1 MRRLHSG
8 GYSKIS
14 LLLTALSL
22 LIPQSEAFFF
32 NLPGMSRCCQSP
44 PPCCPTSS
52 SSGFGS
58 QLFSSYGV
66 GRMFGPAAA
75 AAAAGRYATAP
86 AAGNAYPVPPAP
98 HPWAAQ
104 VHQHMA
110 AHVATAQQHWN
121 AHQSQFAMISSY
133 ASLPA
138 VQPVASMP
146 NAGYQETTTPE
157 ATTTFDE
164 ASFFGDNRVV
174 DEISSHPT
182 PPPSPFAEQID
193 EETTM
198 YSTDYTREPLRETPS
213 GYLFTSAPSAA
224 PPPDYLRVDAPAPP
238 QAALESWMTT
248 PAAPPVQVE
257 SASPRTEIASSGSY
271 FRSKP
276 PKQASKRSQVLPA
289 VATQAV
295 DEFSETATWS
305 PTATTVAWAAASA
318 DTRPPQLAFS
328 AFSADAAPAT
338 VQQSQPAAAAASAAA
353 PQPRPQQQPST
364 DLTSEEVK
372 ELDDLDMLLI
382 TSDASFRPVTSQ
394 NPARPLTTIADGLPP
409 NLSDVIF
416 WPIGKA
422 IEQYICAMR
431 NKNDSIW
438 QDITLLKRAIALRRR
453 RDEEARRRMLRSNQ
467 DERVSSFL
475 AHYFRRRAPSGD
487 TRRVVSRGEGRP
499 ASGRRGRSAKSARD
513 IFRSSIL
520 EKILAME
527 ELLAET

>member
-1 MRRLHSG
+1 
-8 GYSKIS
+8 
-14 LLLTALSL
+14 
-22 LIPQSEAFFF
+22 
-32 NLPGMSRCCQSP
+32 
-44 PPCCPTSS
+44 
-52 SSGFGS
+52 
-58 QLFSSYGV
+58 
-66 GRMFGPAAA
+66 
-75 AAAAGRYATAP
+75 
-86 AAGNAYPVPPAP
+86 
-98 HPWAAQ
+98 
-104 VHQHMA
+104 
-110 AHVATAQQHWN
+110 
-121 AHQSQFAMISSY
+121 MISSY

-276 PKQASKRSQVLPA
+276 PKVLPA

-394 NPARPLTTIADGLPP
+394 NPARPLTTEERAGFMSNDISTIADGLPP

-416 WPIGKA
+416 WPIGK
-422 IEQYICAMR
+422 
-431 NKNDSIW
+431 
-438 QDITLLKRAIALRRR
+438 DITLLKRAIALRRR

-467 DERVSSFL
+467 GADPPAGQKHRSEPQRSRVSTDERVSSFL